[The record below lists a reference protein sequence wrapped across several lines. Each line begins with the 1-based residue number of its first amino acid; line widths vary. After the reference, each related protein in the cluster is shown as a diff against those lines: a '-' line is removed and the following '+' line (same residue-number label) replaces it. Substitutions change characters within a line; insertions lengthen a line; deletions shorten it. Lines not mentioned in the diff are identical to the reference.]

1 MRHLDAWLCDMHASI
16 TCGPFKS
23 KARPVVA
30 AVYGFD
36 TSANNSAIEHNRALF
51 LKLKQDSAF
60 IFQHCGESLDDHTG
74 IYMSPAIQQVVNAV
88 LFKNKNDD
96 GIRWARY
103 YKPFPI
109 ECAINEWES
118 GVREMIV
125 FKEHEFSSVYKK
137 HLDSLEEFKTMTA
150 LIGLLMKL
158 LQQVHNDGW

>member
-1 MRHLDAWLCDMHASI
+1 
-16 TCGPFKS
+16 
-23 KARPVVA
+23 
-30 AVYGFD
+30 
-36 TSANNSAIEHNRALF
+36 
-51 LKLKQDSAF
+51 
-60 IFQHCGESLDDHTG
+60 
-74 IYMSPAIQQVVNAV
+74 MSPAIQQVVNAV

-103 YKPFPI
+103 YKPFPVAGFTLTITVVRFDLYEGRVTHYIEQI

-137 HLDSLEEFKTMTA
+137 HFDSLEEFKTMTA
-150 LIGLLMKL
+150 LIGLLTKL